1 VVVCKTTSCRGE
13 FRATLSSAYV
23 PLRAMAEGGDGGRRD
38 DPDTRINSRVTMMAA
53 ATSASANPATTAR
66 EKSSRKWHGECPA
79 AGIITAFN
87 EIDAARVLV

>member
-1 VVVCKTTSCRGE
+1 
-13 FRATLSSAYV
+13 
-23 PLRAMAEGGDGGRRD
+23 MAEGGDGGRRD
-38 DPDTRINSRVTMMAA
+38 DPETRINSRVTMMAA

-66 EKSSRKWHGECPA
+66 ENSSRKWHGECPA